1 MATMKTVDSHIHG
14 YNHKGNVEI
23 DDVARRQRTRQCGY
37 DEWCYDKDKG
47 EENADA
53 MVLFML
59 Q

>member
-1 MATMKTVDSHIHG
+1 MMTVDSHIHG
-14 YNHKGNVEI
+14 YNHKDNVEI

>member
-1 MATMKTVDSHIHG
+1 MATTETVDSHIHG
-14 YNHKGNVEI
+14 YNDRDNVDIVEASI
-23 DDVARRQRTRQCGY
+23 RQRTRQCGY

-47 EENADA
+47 DENADA